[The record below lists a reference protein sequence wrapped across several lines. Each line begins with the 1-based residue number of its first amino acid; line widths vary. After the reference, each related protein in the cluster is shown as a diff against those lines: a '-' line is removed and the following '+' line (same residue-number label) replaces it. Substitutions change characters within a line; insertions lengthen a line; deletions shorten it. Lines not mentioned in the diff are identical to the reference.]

1 MKKDKEEHK
10 LKMRESEQ
18 KREMV
23 YAKIFSDSAM
33 EIMRRKLE
41 ERVELKKK
49 EIEERIKEMENKRY
63 MR

>member
-1 MKKDKEEHK
+1 
-10 LKMRESEQ
+10 
-18 KREMV
+18 MV

-49 EIEERIKEMENKRY
+49 EIEGRIKDMETKRHQ
-63 MR
+63 REKTTNGQ

>member
-1 MKKDKEEHK
+1 
-10 LKMRESEQ
+10 
-18 KREMV
+18 MV

-49 EIEERIKEMENKRY
+49 DIEERIKEMENKRY